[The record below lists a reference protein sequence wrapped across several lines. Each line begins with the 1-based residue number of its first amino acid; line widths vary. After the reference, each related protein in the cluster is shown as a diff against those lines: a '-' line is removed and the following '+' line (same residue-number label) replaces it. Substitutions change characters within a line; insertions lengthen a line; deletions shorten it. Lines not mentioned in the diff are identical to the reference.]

1 MARNKT
7 SVIAPRRQTDED
19 TDIVRHVL
27 PTDMQQRSREVAIR
41 HLQPVVDRPQ
51 RRAKTIA
58 YARETA
64 ARRGVGLEHHEVL
77 AELLC
82 DSCAVEVRL
91 DNLLTGS
98 MAKIV
103 CEDSLGILDGAEIA
117 VRELGGAVLVGITVA
132 RKRHQQLRGADG
144 DIRTAPWLQR

>member
-1 MARNKT
+1 M
-7 SVIAPRRQTDED
+7 SVTAPRGQTDED

-82 DSCAVEVRL
+82 DSRAVEVRL
-91 DNLLTGS
+91 DNALARGVREV
-98 MAKIV
+98 I
-103 CEDSLGILDGAEIA
+103 CEDVLRVDDRAKA
-117 VRELGGAVLVGITVA
+117 VPGEGGGAVLLGIAV
-132 RKRHQQLRGADG
+132 
-144 DIRTAPWLQR
+144 

>member
-51 RRAKTIA
+51 RRAKTVT

-64 ARRGVGLEHHEVL
+64 ARRGVGLEHHEVFP
-77 AELLC
+77 ELLR
-82 DSCAVEVRL
+82 DSRTVQVRL
-91 DNLLTGS
+91 YNGLARS
-98 MAKIV
+98 VREVI
-103 CEDSLGILDGAEIA
+103 CEDVLRVDDRAEA
-117 VRELGGAVLVGITVA
+117 VPGEGGGAVLLGIAV
-132 RKRHQQLRGADG
+132 
-144 DIRTAPWLQR
+144 

>member
-51 RRAKTIA
+51 RRAKTVA

-64 ARRGVGLEHHEVL
+64 ARRGVGLEHHHRLSRCLSNSRGVQK
-77 AELLC
+77 LL
-82 DSCAVEVRL
+82 E
-91 DNLLTGS
+91 
-98 MAKIV
+98 
-103 CEDSLGILDGAEIA
+103 
-117 VRELGGAVLVGITVA
+117 
-132 RKRHQQLRGADG
+132 
-144 DIRTAPWLQR
+144 